1 MNVVFKMI
9 EMKNLIYTLTCFLIL
24 TSCEDVIQVDLPTEN
39 PRLIFDAVVR
49 VDATQTSTEVRVK
62 VTQTSS
68 FFEEPIPVSVD
79 QITLLNVDNPGA
91 GGTGEPVLPEVGA
104 GEYAKSFTTE
114 NLMQDE
120 YLLQINVNNEI
131 YLATTKF
138 VPTVPIDNL
147 EQGDGD
153 LFGEDET
160 ELKVTFTDVED
171 RDDFYIFDFD
181 FGNYLVSED
190 EFYQGQEFEFSY
202 FYDEEL
208 NTGDEVEVSIL
219 GCDESFYNYIDLLIE
234 QSEGD
239 FGPFETPAVTVRG
252 NFINATDI
260 DNQDTTDNVDNP
272 NNFALGYFAIVQE
285 YKQTFVIE

>member
-1 MNVVFKMI
+1 
-9 EMKNLIYTLTCFLIL
+9 
-24 TSCEDVIQVDLPTEN
+24 
-39 PRLIFDAVVR
+39 
-49 VDATQTSTEVRVK
+49 
-62 VTQTSS
+62 
-68 FFEEPIPVSVD
+68 
-79 QITLLNVDNPGA
+79 
-91 GGTGEPVLPEVGA
+91 VLPEVGS
-104 GEYAKSFTTE
+104 GEYAKFFTTE
-114 NLMQDE
+114 DLMRDE
-120 YLLQINVNNEI
+120 YLLQVNVNNVI

-147 EQGDGD
+147 VQGDGD

-160 ELKVTFTDVED
+160 ELQITYTDIAD

-181 FGNYLVSED
+181 FGNFLVSED

-202 FYDEEL
+202 FYDEDL

-234 QSEGD
+234 QSEGN

-260 DNQDTTDNVDNP
+260 DNEDTFDNVDNP
-272 NNFALGYFAIVQE
+272 NNFALGCFAIVQE
-285 YKQTFVIE
+285 